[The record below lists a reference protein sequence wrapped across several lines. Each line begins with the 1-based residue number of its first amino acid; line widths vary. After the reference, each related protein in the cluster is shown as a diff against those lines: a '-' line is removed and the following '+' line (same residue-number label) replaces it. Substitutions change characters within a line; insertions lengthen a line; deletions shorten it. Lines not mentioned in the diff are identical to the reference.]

1 VSAKKA
7 TALFLKGFLPTF
19 ERSGNRME
27 AVRTKKEAYQE
38 KMKARLD
45 ELQADVE
52 KLRAE
57 AEASRADARVKVL
70 EQMQRLQDKQD
81 EASNY
86 LEKMSKAGDDAWT
99 HLRDGFESAWQE
111 VSKGVGEAR
120 KRLSS

>member
-1 VSAKKA
+1 
-7 TALFLKGFLPTF
+7 
-19 ERSGNRME
+19 ME

-57 AEASRADARVKVL
+57 AEASRADARIKVL
-70 EQMQRLQDKQD
+70 EQMQ
-81 EASNY
+81 SNY